1 MSQFSH
7 KFEFSHDETEGISIP
22 KTLAPNFPTHFPII
36 PIAIILRHIGA
47 GSSILESDNVL
58 R

>member
-36 PIAIILRHIGA
+36 PIAIIYPTSHWGWFLHTGKR
-47 GSSILESDNVL
+47 
-58 R
+58 